1 LRKFNILSYLRNIFR
16 FGKLIRIRAERTL
29 NRQNVKTLTVA
40 IIHYDG
46 KNLEDILN
54 EFSLELSSADVIVGK
69 NLTKEDLP
77 KLRRLLSKD
86 VILLDNSNVLLYRH
100 GKHIHFLNSFDVHKL
115 RAFENQ
121 RTFFIVVL
129 DKKIGWMISQM
140 FPFYCIIP
148 GEPFQDTLI
157 TAPIPLTR
165 SSDGYYFSKITYR
178 NQVTLV
184 DLNVEILRDFASI

>member
-1 LRKFNILSYLRNIFR
+1 MRKFNILSYLRNIFR
-16 FGKLIRIRAERTL
+16 FGNLIRIRTERTL

-178 NQVTLV
+178 NQVTLI

>member
-1 LRKFNILSYLRNIFR
+1 MRKFNILSYLRNIFR
-16 FGKLIRIRAERTL
+16 FGKLIRIRTERTL

-54 EFSLELSSADVIVGK
+54 EFFLELSSADVIVGK

-178 NQVTLV
+178 NQVTLI
-184 DLNVEILRDFASI
+184 DLNVEILRDFASR

>member
-178 NQVTLV
+178 NQVTLI
-184 DLNVEILRDFASI
+184 DLNVEILRDFASR

>member
-1 LRKFNILSYLRNIFR
+1 MRKFNILSYLRNIFR

>member
-1 LRKFNILSYLRNIFR
+1 MRKFNILSYLRNIFR

-178 NQVTLV
+178 NQVTLI
-184 DLNVEILRDFASI
+184 DLNVEILRDFASR